1 MKTIRN
7 RVPELLK
14 SQEGGFRMLEFI
26 MDRNVLLYVLAAA
39 CAVGVVSQ
47 LILKQVYVGL
57 IRDTR
62 NTGEVSGRFLV
73 QLRQR
78 FQYCTHLNEKV
89 GDVQALIRRNLIEY
103 RFWGMNLHQ
112 WQRIGQICLAVSVL
126 CAFAGTMSLWQD
138 GSELVK
144 GNTYFW
150 MGLLAAALTA
160 AAYGISDTSYQRE
173 ALEISLTDY
182 LQNSGAVKDYS
193 ENGME
198 SAYEETAS
206 SAAPIVSVAEGRRAK
221 RRARAETAAAAAQE
235 TRAQR
240 EKRELKE
247 NLARMKTGMQ
257 EAAAEHDRERD
268 GRAELL
274 RQMDPK
280 EQERILKE
288 VLKEFLNS

>member
-1 MKTIRN
+1 
-7 RVPELLK
+7 
-14 SQEGGFRMLEFI
+14 MLEFI

-47 LILKQVYVGL
+47 LILKQVYAGL

-62 NTGEVSGRFLV
+62 NTGEASGRFLV

-89 GDVQALIRRNLIEY
+89 GDVQALIRRNLMEY

-112 WQRIGQICLAVSVL
+112 WKRIGLICLAVSVL
-126 CAFAGTMSLWQD
+126 CAFAGTMSLWHD
-138 GSELVK
+138 GSELIR

-150 MGLLAAALTA
+150 MGILAAVLTA

-193 ENGME
+193 EAGME
-198 SAYEETAS
+198 SAYEEAAKA
-206 SAAPIVSVAEGRRAK
+206 AAPIVSVAEGRRAK

-247 NLARMKTGMQ
+247 NLSRIKTGMQ

-280 EQERILKE
+280 DQERILK
-288 VLKEFLNS
+288 

>member
-1 MKTIRN
+1 
-7 RVPELLK
+7 
-14 SQEGGFRMLEFI
+14 MLEFI

-47 LILKQVYVGL
+47 LILKQVYAGL

-138 GSELVK
+138 GSRYDGGRRYVFRLFPCIDPRRKDTGTGAEDGDSGFRHCSVK
-144 GNTYFW
+144 KG
-150 MGLLAAALTA
+150 
-160 AAYGISDTSYQRE
+160 
-173 ALEISLTDY
+173 
-182 LQNSGAVKDYS
+182 SGAID
-193 ENGME
+193 
-198 SAYEETAS
+198 T
-206 SAAPIVSVAEGRRAK
+206 
-221 RRARAETAAAAAQE
+221 
-235 TRAQR
+235 
-240 EKRELKE
+240 
-247 NLARMKTGMQ
+247 
-257 EAAAEHDRERD
+257 D
-268 GRAELL
+268 GRGSCT
-274 RQMDPK
+274 
-280 EQERILKE
+280 E
-288 VLKEFLNS
+288 V

>member
-1 MKTIRN
+1 
-7 RVPELLK
+7 
-14 SQEGGFRMLEFI
+14 MLEFI

-47 LILKQVYVGL
+47 LILKQVYAGL

-62 NTGEVSGRFLV
+62 NTGAAAGRFLV

-78 FQYCTHLNEKV
+78 FQYCTHLNDKV
-89 GDVQALIRRNLIEY
+89 GDVSSLIRRNLMEY
-103 RFWGMNLHQ
+103 RFWGLNLHQ
-112 WQRIGQICLAVSVL
+112 WKKTGLICLAISIL
-126 CAFAGTMSLWQD
+126 CAFLGTIPLWHD
-138 GSELVK
+138 GGELIR

-150 MGLLAAALTA
+150 MGVLAAVLTA
-160 AAYGISDTSYQRE
+160 AAYGLSDTTYQRE
-173 ALEISLTDY
+173 VLEVSLADY
-182 LQNSGAVKDYS
+182 LQNSGAAKDYS
-193 ENGME
+193 ESSME
-198 SAYEETAS
+198 STYEENAQT
-206 SAAPIVSVAEGRRAK
+206 AAPIVSVAEGRRAK
-221 RRARAETAAAAAQE
+221 RRARAETAAAAAAQE

-280 EQERILKE
+280 DQERILKE

>member
-1 MKTIRN
+1 
-7 RVPELLK
+7 
-14 SQEGGFRMLEFI
+14 MLEFI

-47 LILKQVYVGL
+47 LILKQVYAGL

-62 NTGEVSGRFLV
+62 NTGEAAGRFLV

-89 GDVQALIRRNLIEY
+89 GDVPSLIRKSLMEY
-103 RFWGMNLHQ
+103 RFWGLNLHQ
-112 WQRIGQICLAVSVL
+112 WKKIGVSCLAISIL
-126 CAFAGTMSLWQD
+126 CSFAGTINLWHE
-138 GSELVK
+138 GSELIK

-150 MGLLAAALTA
+150 MGVLAAALTA
-160 AAYGISDTSYQRE
+160 AAYGISDTSYQRR

-182 LQNSGAVKDYS
+182 LQNSGAVKDYR
-193 ENGME
+193 ETDMEAPYEE
-198 SAYEETAS
+198 SASA
-206 SAAPIVSVAEGRRAK
+206 AAPIVSVAEGRRAK
-221 RRARAETAAAAAQE
+221 RRARAETAAAAAVQE

-247 NLARMKTGMQ
+247 NLARMKSGMQ
-257 EAAAEHDRERD
+257 EAAAERDRERD
-268 GRAELL
+268 SRAELL

>member
-1 MKTIRN
+1 
-7 RVPELLK
+7 
-14 SQEGGFRMLEFI
+14 MLEFI

-47 LILKQVYVGL
+47 LILKQVYAGL
-57 IRDTR
+57 IRDTH
-62 NTGEVSGRFLV
+62 NTGEPSGRFLV

-89 GDVQALIRRNLIEY
+89 GDVQALIRRNLMEY

-112 WQRIGQICLAVSVL
+112 WKRIGLICLAVSVL
-126 CAFAGTMSLWQD
+126 CAFAGTMSLWHD

-160 AAYGISDTSYQRE
+160 AAYGISDTGYQRR

>member
-1 MKTIRN
+1 
-7 RVPELLK
+7 
-14 SQEGGFRMLEFI
+14 MLEFI

-47 LILKQVYVGL
+47 LILKQVYAGL

-62 NTGEVSGRFLV
+62 NTGEPSGRFLV

-89 GDVQALIRRNLIEY
+89 GDVQALIRSNLMEY

-112 WQRIGQICLAVSVL
+112 WKRIGLICLAVSVL
-126 CAFAGTMSLWQD
+126 CAFAGTMSLWHD

-150 MGLLAAALTA
+150 TGLLAAALTA
-160 AAYGISDTSYQRE
+160 AAYGISDTGYQRR

-182 LQNSGAVKDYS
+182 LQNSGVVKDYS
-193 ENGME
+193 ETGME
-198 SAYEETAS
+198 SACEETAS

-221 RRARAETAAAAAQE
+221 RRARAETAAVAAQE

-280 EQERILKE
+280 DQERILKE

>member
-1 MKTIRN
+1 
-7 RVPELLK
+7 
-14 SQEGGFRMLEFI
+14 MLEFI

-47 LILKQVYVGL
+47 LILKQVYAGL

-62 NTGEVSGRFLV
+62 NTGEASGRFLM

-89 GDVQALIRRNLIEY
+89 GDVQALIRRNLMEY

-112 WQRIGQICLAVSVL
+112 WKKIGLICLAVSVL
-126 CAFAGTMSLWQD
+126 CAFTGTMSLWHD
-138 GSELVK
+138 GSELMR

-173 ALEISLTDY
+173 VLEISLTDY

>member
-1 MKTIRN
+1 
-7 RVPELLK
+7 
-14 SQEGGFRMLEFI
+14 MLEFI

-47 LILKQVYVGL
+47 LILKQVYAGL

-62 NTGEVSGRFLV
+62 NTGEASGRFLV

-89 GDVQALIRRNLIEY
+89 GDVQALIRRNLMEY

-112 WQRIGQICLAVSVL
+112 WKKIGLICLAVSAL
-126 CAFAGTMSLWQD
+126 CAFAGTMSLWHD
-138 GSELVK
+138 GSELVR

-160 AAYGISDTSYQRE
+160 AAYGISDTGYQRE
-173 ALEISLTDY
+173 ALETSLTDY

-193 ENGME
+193 EAGME
-198 SAYEETAS
+198 SACEE
-206 SAAPIVSVAEGRRAK
+206 AAPIVSVAEGRRAK